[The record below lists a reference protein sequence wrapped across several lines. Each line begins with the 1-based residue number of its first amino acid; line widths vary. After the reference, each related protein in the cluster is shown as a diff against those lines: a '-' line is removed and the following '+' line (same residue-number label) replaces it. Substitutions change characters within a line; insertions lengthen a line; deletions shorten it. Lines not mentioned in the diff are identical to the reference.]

1 MTDYEVEVAPPLAR
15 QRHASVGEASETLL
29 AEPAL
34 PEPQLFRFCLS
45 LSIMPTTQPLT
56 EAALQ
61 EARRQNALAQ
71 LRRRYDELDR
81 LTGKTAAERVAEL
94 RERQRAS

>member
-1 MTDYEVEVAPPLAR
+1 M
-15 QRHASVGEASETLL
+15 L

-34 PEPQLFRFCLS
+34 LESQLFHFCLS

-71 LRRRYDELDR
+71 LHRRYDELDK

-94 RERQRAS
+94 RERRRAS

>member
-1 MTDYEVEVAPPLAR
+1 
-15 QRHASVGEASETLL
+15 
-29 AEPAL
+29 
-34 PEPQLFRFCLS
+34 
-45 LSIMPTTQPLT
+45 MPTTQPLT